1 MRSAFGHL
9 VPANDP
15 STRPSDKHTAYCAA
29 ERQSWASVG
38 RLKTRSKFDTFGAAS
53 AVHLHCIK
61 YNGEVLTVRW
71 PMSVWCVWW
80 SQSASQRSD
89 WPPRRRPFA
98 KNGRMTTVKI
108 ITKCGR
114 LGMRIWSMTPF
125 FVLFTPSV
133 HLVVCCVA
141 SSFWTYDNS
150 NLIEPCVVVAVPVL
164 TQSTRWINN
173 YYPLADTRSR
183 WQRFRDQ
190 FTCLC
195 SVFLANI
202 WHRIGHDPPQLS
214 PAQCMT
220 PC

>member
-53 AVHLHCIK
+53 AVHLYCIK

-89 WPPRRRPFA
+89 
-98 KNGRMTTVKI
+98 
-108 ITKCGR
+108 
-114 LGMRIWSMTPF
+114 
-125 FVLFTPSV
+125 
-133 HLVVCCVA
+133 
-141 SSFWTYDNS
+141 
-150 NLIEPCVVVAVPVL
+150 
-164 TQSTRWINN
+164 
-173 YYPLADTRSR
+173 
-183 WQRFRDQ
+183 
-190 FTCLC
+190 
-195 SVFLANI
+195 
-202 WHRIGHDPPQLS
+202 
-214 PAQCMT
+214 
-220 PC
+220 

>member
-1 MRSAFGHL
+1 MLCSSQIHGAISKKYLYMYIAHYMRSAFGHL

-89 WPPRRRPFA
+89 
-98 KNGRMTTVKI
+98 
-108 ITKCGR
+108 
-114 LGMRIWSMTPF
+114 
-125 FVLFTPSV
+125 
-133 HLVVCCVA
+133 
-141 SSFWTYDNS
+141 
-150 NLIEPCVVVAVPVL
+150 
-164 TQSTRWINN
+164 
-173 YYPLADTRSR
+173 
-183 WQRFRDQ
+183 
-190 FTCLC
+190 
-195 SVFLANI
+195 
-202 WHRIGHDPPQLS
+202 
-214 PAQCMT
+214 
-220 PC
+220 